1 MRGIRLIPLIILMF
15 MSVGLI
21 ILSADG
27 SVYAQGENLI
37 TNSSFE
43 GLYDSYVPETPQEQ
57 ADCSLGVCNTAQMP
71 WGWKPWWVKER
82 PTDVNPEY
90 KPAEANAPG
99 NRVNSGQRASQYFSF
114 WSTHKAGLRQTVTV
128 PHNALVEFS
137 ILGQAWM
144 TESDSSLVS
153 DYSGSA
159 NMRVGIDPS
168 GGSNPYSPSVV
179 WSEYKHPFDSYQP
192 FSVRAQ
198 AQGET
203 VTVFTFSAPSV
214 NPNSPDYGFKHTDI
228 YWDDAS
234 LIVVGAGSAAPV
246 APPSSGDGTGSTV
259 PVAVPR
265 YVPVP
270 TSTPDAEG
278 VIYTVVQSG
287 DSLWAISA
295 RAGFNINEF
304 LELNEISRDHVIRS
318 GDLLITGFGDPPG
331 AEVESE
337 GDEASS
343 ADSTEQESEADSE
356 PTATPPPIPTQ
367 TGPTLAEQEVT
378 GGIICLSAFDD
389 VDQDTVHDEIESLR
403 SAVAITISDGE
414 QVVSNY
420 ITDGESEPFCIAGL
434 KTGSYR
440 VTRSSLSNEALTTPG
455 DYAVAVAE
463 DIAIDI
469 EFGSYLSENVLASSS
484 SDSGTTTQAEEDSMA
499 GGTGALVEET
509 DDPLSGLIIVGVV
522 VAVLLL
528 AGIVIL
534 ILSKRRATT

>member
-1 MRGIRLIPLIILMF
+1 MRGIRLIPLIILVF

-21 ILSADG
+21 LLSADG
-27 SVYAQGENLI
+27 PVNAQGENLI

-43 GLYDSYVPETPQEQ
+43 GIYDSYVPETPQEL
-57 ADCSLGVCNTAQMP
+57 ADCPLGICNTAQLP
-71 WGWKPWWVKER
+71 WGWKPWWIKER
-82 PTDVNPEY
+82 PTDVNPEF
-90 KPAEANAPG
+90 KPAETNAPG
-99 NRVNSGQRASQYFSF
+99 NRVHSGQRASQYFSF
-114 WSTHKAGLRQTVTV
+114 WSTHKAGLRQTASV
-128 PHNALVEFS
+128 PHNSLVEFS
-137 ILGQAWM
+137 IMGQAWM

-159 NMRVGIDPS
+159 NMRVGIDPT
-168 GGSNPYSPSVV
+168 GGTNPYSPSVV

-234 LIVVGAGSAAPV
+234 LIVVGAGSAVPV
-246 APPSSGDGTGSTV
+246 APPSSGDGSGSAA

-278 VIYTVVQSG
+278 VIYTEVQPG

-295 RAGFNINEF
+295 RAGFNLNEF
-304 LELNEISRDHVIRS
+304 LELNEISRDHLIRS
-318 GDLLITGFGDPPG
+318 GDLLVTGFGDPPG
-331 AEVESE
+331 AKVEIE
-337 GDEASS
+337 GDEGSS
-343 ADSTEQESEADSE
+343 ADSTEESSEMDPE
-356 PTATPPPIPTQ
+356 PTSTPPPIPTQ
-367 TGPTLAEQEVT
+367 TGPTLADQEVS

-389 VDQDTVHDEIESLR
+389 VDQDTVHDEIEPLR

-440 VTRSSLSNEALTTPG
+440 VTRSSLPNETLTTPG
-455 DYAVAVAE
+455 DYAVALSE
-463 DIAIDI
+463 DLAIDI
-469 EFGSYLSENVLASSS
+469 EFGSYLSENVLVSSS
-484 SDSGTTTQAEEDSMA
+484 SFGGTTTQNEEDSNS
-499 GGTGALVEET
+499 GGTGALVDET
-509 DDPLSGLIIVGVV
+509 DDSLSELIIVGIV

-534 ILSKRRATT
+534 VLSKRRATT

>member
-1 MRGIRLIPLIILMF
+1 MRGKRLIPLIILAF

-21 ILSADG
+21 LLSADG
-27 SVYAQGENLI
+27 PVNAQGENLL

-43 GLYDSYVPETPQEQ
+43 GLYESYIPETPQEQ
-57 ADCSLGVCNTAQMP
+57 ADCLLGICTTAQMP
-71 WGWKPWWVKER
+71 WGWKPWWIKER
-82 PTDVNPEY
+82 PSDVNPEY
-90 KPAEANAPG
+90 KPAEASAAG

-114 WSTHKAGLRQTVTV
+114 WSTHKAGLRQTLSV
-128 PHNALVEFS
+128 PHNSLVEFS

-159 NMRVGIDPS
+159 NMRVGIDPT
-168 GGSNPYSPSVV
+168 GGTNPYNPSVV
-179 WSEYKHPFDSYQP
+179 WSEYKNPFDSYQP

-214 NPNSPDYGFKHTDI
+214 NPQSPEHGFKHTDI

-234 LIVVGAGSAAPV
+234 LIVVGAGSGAPA
-246 APPSSGDGTGSTV
+246 APPSSGDGGSTA
-259 PVAVPR
+259 PVAVPI

-278 VIYTVVQSG
+278 VIYTEVQPG

-295 RAGFNINEF
+295 RAGFNISEF

-331 AEVESE
+331 TEVEGE

-343 ADSTEQESEADSE
+343 ADSSGQASEEDSE
-356 PTATPPPIPTQ
+356 PTPTPPPIPTQ
-367 TGPTLAEQEVT
+367 TGPTLAEQDVT
-378 GGIICLSAFDD
+378 GGKICLSAFDD
-389 VDQDTVHDEIESLR
+389 ADQDTVHDEIEPLR

-420 ITDGESEPFCIAGL
+420 ITDGESEPFCISGL
-434 KTGSYR
+434 KAGSYR

-455 DYAVAVAE
+455 DYAVALSE

-469 EFGSYLSENVLASSS
+469 EFGSYLSENVLVSSS
-484 SDSGTTTQAEEDSMA
+484 STGETTTHNEGESNASGT
-499 GGTGALVEET
+499 GTFVDEP
-509 DDPLSGLIIVGVV
+509 DDTLSGLIIVGIV
-522 VAVLLL
+522 VAVLLF
-528 AGIVIL
+528 AGIIIL
-534 ILSKRRATT
+534 VLSKRSATT